1 MMPAVTITSSYDL
14 LQHIKSS
21 SATHSLLARGVLVSC
36 TNTPGSHPVLAL
48 SCRKVCQCWPRSKIE
63 HIPSRIHS
71 MSAKMCSKVHPKSIR
86 GEFHANHCNC
96 LKRSTCV
103 TRILPSISW
112 QMLLWLSTKR
122 PIKISCQCRNIMKI
136 DEVECIVQTPTHNN
150 RQLAKKMSS
159 HLQAPEP
166 LPFPYQAAFSLSP
179 DGSSGSSRTEL
190 QESGWFTLQRCKN
203 SQNHSLATI
212 NKHVVF

>member
-136 DEVECIVQTPTHNN
+136 DEVECIVQTPTNNN
-150 RQLAKKMSS
+150 RQLAKKCLVIYKLPNRCRS
-159 HLQAPEP
+159 HTKQHSRYHLMGHLVQAE
-166 LPFPYQAAFSLSP
+166 LNCKKVVGSP
-179 DGSSGSSRTEL
+179 SKDARIHKT
-190 QESGWFTLQRCKN
+190 T
-203 SQNHSLATI
+203 A
-212 NKHVVF
+212 